1 MIKDFE
7 EQLELYKKGK
17 EKYLAL
23 SDYHVLGEE
32 LAIIKA
38 FADQLTLYCA
48 IVPYDPENK
57 RTDHIEMPTDTLWGV
72 GQAIIRL
79 IEELQTK
86 LIILD
91 EQFNL
96 EVREEKNCQVV
107 DS

>member
-1 MIKDFE
+1 
-7 EQLELYKKGK
+7 LELYKKGE

-23 SDYHVLGEE
+23 SDYHILGEE

-48 IVPYDPENK
+48 IVPYDRENK

-86 LIILD
+86 LMILD
-91 EQFNL
+91 KGFIL
-96 EVREEKNCQVV
+96 RMREEKGRSVT
-107 DS
+107 

>member
-7 EQLELYKKGK
+7 EQLELYKKGE

-23 SDYHVLGEE
+23 SDYHILGEE

-38 FADQLTLYCA
+38 FADQLTLYCTIA
-48 IVPYDPENK
+48 PYDSKNK
-57 RTDHIEMPTDTLWGV
+57 RTDHIQMPTDTLWGV

-79 IEELQTK
+79 IDELQTK
-86 LIILD
+86 LLMLD

-96 EVREEKNCQVV
+96 EVNGKKGG
-107 DS
+107 